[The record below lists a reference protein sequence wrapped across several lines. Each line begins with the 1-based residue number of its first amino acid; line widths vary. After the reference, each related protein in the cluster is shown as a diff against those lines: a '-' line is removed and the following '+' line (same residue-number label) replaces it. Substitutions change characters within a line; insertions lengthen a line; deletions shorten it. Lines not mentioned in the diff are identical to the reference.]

1 MGQQESTVFNDCIII
16 NNDLKPRRIHFYK
29 SIETLKSMTIDKIKK
44 PFYPTNFS
52 VKLQLFIDAIYNKI
66 DIEYQRGYITC
77 TRIIDEQQ
85 ELSIKDWTL
94 LKEYFIKEQFIVITD
109 ENDILTIRW
118 IDLSI
123 T

>member
-1 MGQQESTVFNDCIII
+1 
-16 NNDLKPRRIHFYK
+16 
-29 SIETLKSMTIDKIKK
+29 
-44 PFYPTNFS
+44 
-52 VKLQLFIDAIYNKI
+52 LQLFIDAIYNKI

-118 IDLSI
+118 IDLYI